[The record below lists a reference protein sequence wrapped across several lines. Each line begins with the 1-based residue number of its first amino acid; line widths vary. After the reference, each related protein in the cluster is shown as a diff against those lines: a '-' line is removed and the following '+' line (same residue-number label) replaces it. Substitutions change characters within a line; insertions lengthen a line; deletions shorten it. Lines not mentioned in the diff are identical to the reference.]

1 MKIFLSI
8 LACVCLVIIILA
20 TGLWGYS
27 SYKNI
32 ITKEKEVHKAEHK
45 ESKKKTTKE
54 SNKQTPEDTMQNNQN
69 TVNQPVSQPQ
79 QPVTN
84 TADTQSKTERKID
97 EKEEH
102 SDETMPEIEVYDYTD
117 DNGDGKPETINGS
130 PAADVGQGGVP
141 GETVH

>member
-45 ESKKKTTKE
+45 E
-54 SNKQTPEDTMQNNQN
+54 
-69 TVNQPVSQPQ
+69 
-79 QPVTN
+79 
-84 TADTQSKTERKID
+84 
-97 EKEEH
+97 
-102 SDETMPEIEVYDYTD
+102 Y
-117 DNGDGKPETINGS
+117 
-130 PAADVGQGGVP
+130 
-141 GETVH
+141 